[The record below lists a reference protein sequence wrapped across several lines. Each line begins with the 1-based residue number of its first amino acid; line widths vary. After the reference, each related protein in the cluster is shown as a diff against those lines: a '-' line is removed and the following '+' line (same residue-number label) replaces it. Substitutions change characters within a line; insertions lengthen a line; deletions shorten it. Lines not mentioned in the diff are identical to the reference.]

1 MAAYT
6 FKSTFGIYEITDRA
20 LSVAIMCD
28 RVRLAQQTVDETHLV
43 NGRPYAYYDNE
54 LREKLLEDQEL
65 ISQMALAL
73 QEGQFKTYFQPV
85 YDTPSGQVI
94 GAEALVRWDHPERGL
109 IPPMK
114 FIPLFE
120 QNGLITQ
127 LDRYVWNQSAA
138 FLERRLEAGGRV
150 VPVSV
155 NVSRVDFYMT
165 TLIEVFEDIVASHH
179 IPKDLFRIEITET
192 AYMDDPQRILEI
204 INQLRSRGFT
214 ILLDDFAAA
223 IHPSAR

>member
-138 FLERRLEAGGRV
+138 FLERRL
-150 VPVSV
+150 
-155 NVSRVDFYMT
+155 
-165 TLIEVFEDIVASHH
+165 
-179 IPKDLFRIEITET
+179 
-192 AYMDDPQRILEI
+192 
-204 INQLRSRGFT
+204 
-214 ILLDDFAAA
+214 
-223 IHPSAR
+223 